1 MFLPSP
7 GFKEGNFDTMDGIL
21 ISMDGMG
28 SSMDGILISAS
39 AIPHHRESLP
49 PGKDKNH
56 TGLSELFKQ
65 QEQEPR

>member
-7 GFKEGNFDTMDGIL
+7 GFKEGNFDTFGF
-21 ISMDGMG
+21 SV
-28 SSMDGILISAS
+28 DGILISAS

-49 PGKDKNH
+49 PEKDKNH